1 MFCMVVI
8 YLHTIFLLNSVF
20 FFLSAL
26 GVVYFSPIAGGA
38 AGLWQHTHNSPVAD
52 GADEAT

>member
-20 FFLSAL
+20 SSFQLS